1 MPYLG
6 SLKLFEMP
14 VLGYLG
20 FPPFALEC
28 YAMYH
33 WLRGAARAARAARAR
48 CYNSPARRSPHSGGG
63 LS

>member
-1 MPYLG
+1 
-6 SLKLFEMP
+6 MP

-33 WLRGAARAARAARAR
+33 WLRGRLDQARAE
-48 CYNSPARRSPHSGGG
+48 PV
-63 LS
+63 L

>member
-1 MPYLG
+1 VAIAVPYLG
-6 SLKLFEMP
+6 HVKVFEMP

-33 WLRGAARAARAARAR
+33 WLRGRLGQA
-48 CYNSPARRSPHSGGG
+48 PATPV
-63 LS
+63 L

>member
-1 MPYLG
+1 VPYLG
-6 SLKLFEMP
+6 DVKVFEMP

-33 WLRGAARAARAARAR
+33 WVRGALGWRGPERGAM
-48 CYNSPARRSPHSGGG
+48 
-63 LS
+63 L